1 VAGLS
6 KTEIAN
12 LALVALGQGLQ
23 IDDYDSDGSAAGK
36 AIRQV
41 YPVAVKIALG
51 ETDWFFARKTVSLSL
66 FSDPDEEYSD
76 TWEFAYHI
84 PSDLIE
90 FRGIEASGTLKP
102 EWELWDGDEVA
113 AAGLIVT
120 DEEDAVGRYTFFQ
133 QNEARYPMWFC
144 ELLALK
150 IAELAVPALIPGDY
164 AKRLE
169 VIHTRYLKALGT
181 AKARNFNADRTTG
194 VPASEAEQE
203 RS

>member
-1 VAGLS
+1 MAGLS

-12 LALVALGQGLQ
+12 LALVALGQGAQ
-23 IDDYDSDGSAAGK
+23 IDDYDSDESSAAK

-51 ETDWFFARKTVSLSL
+51 ETDWYFARKTVALSP
-66 FSDPDEEYSD
+66 FSDLDEEYND

-84 PSDLIE
+84 PSDCVE

-102 EWELWDGDEVA
+102 EWELWDGDESS
-113 AAGLIVT
+113 AAGLVVT
-120 DEEDAVGRYTFFQ
+120 NESDAVGRYTFFQ

-150 IAELAVPALIPGDY
+150 VAELAVPALVPGDY

-169 VIHTRYLKALGT
+169 IIHVRYLKALGA
-181 AKARNFNADRTTG
+181 AKAKNFNADRPSG
-194 VPASEAEQE
+194 IPASEAETE